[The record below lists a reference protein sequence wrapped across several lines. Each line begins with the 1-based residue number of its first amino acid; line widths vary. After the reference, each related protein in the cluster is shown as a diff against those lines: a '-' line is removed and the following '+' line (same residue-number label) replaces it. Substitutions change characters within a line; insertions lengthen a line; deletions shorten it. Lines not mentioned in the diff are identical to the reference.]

1 MGFNV
6 SYQSNSQDINDYLNM
21 LIKNINEKSYNFNSN
36 ESLTFINDSYK
47 AVLCIRKE
55 FQSIFK
61 VVKQSPE
68 NKDCDKLLN
77 LKSSF
82 VKLIKTYH
90 IKNEEEIIKE
100 FTEKIQ
106 NYIDLSKHENCKNL
120 FVMIENYHIENI
132 KKGKIS
138 RFLVINE
145 FCDFISLRD
154 CMENLYYDFINS
166 RLEIKLENLYIE
178 IVKLSNFLIQIIKIL
193 HQNKIRKFNL
203 NINNILLSNNSSI
216 FSNKELSNDLD
227 KYNLNEF
234 FYKFFDI
241 EQADF
246 FRINFKNEKIDLKL
260 SNLNTNEFEDYVNY
274 YLVIFQ
280 IIFFIKNL
288 TYKNIFDFN
297 DIFEFYKIDISV
309 MKKELF
315 NLINEDYKLI
325 VLKYTFKN
333 ISKIEDFT
341 NESSIFENIQIIHEI
356 YLNLIAKKTLK
367 LSELKITLNL
377 NMIIDFLFSILE
389 INEEKY
395 IDYFFE
401 NLNLIKEKYEDI
413 LINHI
418 KNEIKLLSVLVNK
431 YITFIQNG
439 YSTNRSVGNQN
450 IIEFILK

>member
-260 SNLNTNEFEDYVNY
+260 SNLNTSEFEDYVNY

-356 YLNLIAKKTLK
+356 YLDLIAKKTLK

>member
-356 YLNLIAKKTLK
+356 YLDLIAKKTLK